1 MERRTSRGP
10 VSPLMPNAQEGML
23 CDEEAGAEGSGGH
36 IAVVLLCTRFPMHG
50 LIHKSLEKDGI
61 DLGWEGPHFTGN

>member
-1 MERRTSRGP
+1 MHRKACSVMKR
-10 VSPLMPNAQEGML
+10 QEQR
-23 CDEEAGAEGSGGH
+23 EVEAT

-61 DLGWEGPHFTGN
+61 DLGWEGPNFTGN

>member
-1 MERRTSRGP
+1 MMKR
-10 VSPLMPNAQEGML
+10 QEQR
-23 CDEEAGAEGSGGH
+23 EVEAT